1 MNVAVENTTI
11 AMAVDVVEHIKYIAK
26 SRASIEALK
35 SANLLKSLNINALVL
50 GQNGVGKKEL
60 CRYILPDAQV
70 VDGRDL
76 QEVLGYI
83 STKDNVIIKDFNS
96 ITNYQKVKSAIEVY
110 KTRIIATSS
119 KSLNDKIMD
128 EFFSLKITIPPLS
141 EREEDIQPLA
151 KKFFEE
157 VSHVFGDERYKDISL
172 DDFKFDTSE
181 NCYSLRKSVYLKY
194 LIDSLSEDDVML
206 VMEEFLSKKIGG
218 RNDYR
223 DQLHLFDVP
232 LIRSGFKK
240 FNSQLAMSEK
250 FGLNRNT
257 LRKKINE
264 YKEQFKLEE

>member
-1 MNVAVENTTI
+1 MK
-11 AMAVDVVEHIKYIAK
+11 MAVDAVEHIKYIAK

-35 SANLLKSLNINALVL
+35 SANLLKSLNINAIIL
-50 GQNGVGKKEL
+50 GENGVGKEEL

-70 VDGRDL
+70 VEGNDL
-76 QEVLGYI
+76 QEILGYI
-83 STKDNVIIKDFNS
+83 STKDNVIIKNFNQIS
-96 ITNYQKVKSAIEVY
+96 NFQKVKSAIEVY
-110 KTRIIATSS
+110 KTRIIATST
-119 KSLNDKIMD
+119 KALNEKIMD
-128 EFFSLKITIPPLS
+128 DFFSLKITIPPLR
-141 EREEDIQPLA
+141 EREEDIKPLA

-157 VSHVFGDERYKDISL
+157 VSHVFGEDKYKDISL
-172 DDFKFDTSE
+172 DDFKFDISE

-194 LIDSLSEDDVML
+194 LIDSFSEEDVML

-240 FNSQLAMSEK
+240 FHSQLAMSER

-264 YKEQFKLEE
+264 YKDRFGLEE